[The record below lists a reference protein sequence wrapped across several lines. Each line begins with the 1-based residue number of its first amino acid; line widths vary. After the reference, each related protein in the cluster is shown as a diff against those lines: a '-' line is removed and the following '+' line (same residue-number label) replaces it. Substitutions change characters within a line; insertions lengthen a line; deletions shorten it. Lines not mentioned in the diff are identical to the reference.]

1 MAKLKD
7 YLVYKLLLWACA
19 ALYWA
24 CAALYTGLL
33 LALASLPF
41 IALLRVCG
49 SQD

>member
-7 YLVYKLLLWACA
+7 YLVYKLLL
-19 ALYWA
+19 WA